1 MILAGRMADTAAR
14 FTTVEAAAAHPDISV
29 ASVFHCAPILIAL
42 RIDNIRSIAKAYGE
56 AAALA
61 SQQHLEA
68 AVAGLATMHVVDR
81 ALGRLDAAL
90 VVPGSAEHFTRQLRS
105 VLCSPIRHLD
115 VPVFLTVS
123 SAWSAAAFSSG
134 ADISPAGFAAL
145 HDALGASPPACPDAA
160 RYRRDMATA
169 AQVFAAAA
177 EGRLFPAWQAV
188 SGESGILYHECL
200 LRLVGDDAPAV
211 SDAIPALERTG
222 LVRAFDQ
229 IMVSLVLDEL
239 EADPAVRLAVNVSA
253 ASAALDSWWDG
264 ALARLRANPAAARRL
279 VVEITET
286 AAFASIS
293 GAARFTSAL
302 KELGCRI
309 AIDDFGMGF
318 SSVRSVLAL
327 SPDYLKVDAFFLHRA
342 SQSARHRST
351 LAHLIGLAGT
361 LAAGV
366 IVEGV
371 ETEAESRLAAALGAD
386 WQQGHYIHFPSTLR
400 PWIARRGAAAAP
412 GGFASTLAASG
423 GTGFLPAN
431 SAHRSAG
438 RAG

>member
-1 MILAGRMADTAAR
+1 MADMAAR
-14 FTTVEAAAAHPDISV
+14 FTTIAAEAAQDDSV

-61 SQQHLEA
+61 AQQHLEA
-68 AVAGLATMHVVDR
+68 AVAGLATTHIADR
-81 ALGRLDAAL
+81 ALGRLEAAL
-90 VVPGSAEHFTRQLRS
+90 VVPGSPEHFTQQLRS
-105 VLCSPIRHLD
+105 VLARSPIRHLD
-115 VPVFLTVS
+115 ISIFLTVS
-123 SAWSAAAFSSG
+123 SAWSAATFSSG

-145 HDALGASPPACPDAA
+145 HDALGAPPPACPDTA

-169 AQVFAAAA
+169 AQVFTAVA

-188 SGESGILYHECL
+188 SGEDDILYHECL
-200 LRLVGDDAPAV
+200 LRLVGDDTPAV
-211 SDAIPALERTG
+211 SDAIAALESTG

-253 ASAALDSWWDG
+253 ASARLDSWWDE
-264 ALARLRANPAAARRL
+264 AIARLRSNPAAARRL
-279 VVEITET
+279 IVEITET

-293 GAARFTSAL
+293 SAARFTSAL
-302 KELGCRI
+302 RELGCRI

-327 SPDYLKVDAFFLHRA
+327 SPDYVKVDAFFLHRA
-342 SQSARHRST
+342 GQSARCRSA
-351 LAHLIGLAGT
+351 LAHMIGLAGT

-371 ETEAESRLAAALGAD
+371 ETEADSRLVASLGAD

-400 PWIARRGAAAAP
+400 PWIARRNAPAAAN
-412 GGFASTLAASG
+412 GFASTMTASDAAA
-423 GTGFLPAN
+423 FLPAN
-431 SAHRSAG
+431 SPQQSIG
-438 RAG
+438 LSG

>member
-1 MILAGRMADTAAR
+1 MADMAAR
-14 FTTVEAAAAHPDISV
+14 FTTIAAEAAHPDDSV
-29 ASVFHCAPILIAL
+29 ASVFHCAPILIVL

-61 SQQHLEA
+61 AQQHLEA
-68 AVAGLATMHVVDR
+68 AVAGLATTHIADR

-90 VVPGSAEHFTRQLRS
+90 LVPGSPEHFTQQLRS
-105 VLCSPIRHLD
+105 VLARSPIRHLD
-115 VPVFLTVS
+115 ISIFLTVS
-123 SAWSAAAFSSG
+123 SAWSAATFSSG

-145 HDALGASPPACPDAA
+145 HDALSAPPPACPDTA

-169 AQVFAAAA
+169 AQVFTAVA

-188 SGESGILYHECL
+188 SGEDDILYHECL
-200 LRLVGDDAPAV
+200 LRLVGDDTPAV
-211 SDAIPALERTG
+211 SDAIAALERTG

-253 ASAALDSWWDG
+253 ASARLDSWWDE
-264 ALARLRANPAAARRL
+264 ALARLRSNPAAARRL
-279 VVEITET
+279 IVEITET

-293 GAARFTSAL
+293 SAARFTSAL
-302 KELGCRI
+302 RELGCRI

-327 SPDYLKVDAFFLHRA
+327 SPDYVKVDAFFLHRA
-342 SQSARHRST
+342 GQSTRCRSA
-351 LAHLIGLAGT
+351 LAHMIGLAGA

-371 ETEAESRLAAALGAD
+371 ETEADSRLVASLGAD
-386 WQQGHYIHFPSTLR
+386 WQQGHYIHFPSMLR
-400 PWIARRGAAAAP
+400 PWIARRNAPAAAN
-412 GGFASTLAASG
+412 GFASTMTASEAAA
-423 GTGFLPAN
+423 FLPAN
-431 SAHRSAG
+431 SPQQSIG
-438 RAG
+438 LSG

>member
-1 MILAGRMADTAAR
+1 MADMAAR
-14 FTTVEAAAAHPDISV
+14 FTTIEAEAAHPDDSV

-61 SQQHLEA
+61 AQQHLEST
-68 AVAGLATMHVVDR
+68 VSGRATTHVVDR

-90 VVPGSAEHFTRQLRS
+90 VVPGSPEHFTQQLRS
-105 VLCSPIRHLD
+105 VFARSPIRYLD
-115 VPVFLTVS
+115 NSIFLTVS
-123 SAWSAAAFSSG
+123 IAWSAATFTSG

-145 HDALGASPPACPDAA
+145 HDAFGAPLPACPDAA

-169 AQVFAAAA
+169 AQVFTAVA

-188 SGESGILYHECL
+188 SGEDEILYHECL
-200 LRLVGDDAPAV
+200 LRLVGDDTPTV
-211 SDAIPALERTG
+211 SDAVAALERTG
-222 LVRAFDQ
+222 LV
-229 IMVSLVLDEL
+229 
-239 EADPAVRLAVNVSA
+239 VNISA
-253 ASAALDSWWDG
+253 ASALLDPWWDD

-286 AAFASIS
+286 AAFPSIS
-293 GAARFTSAL
+293 RAARFTSAL
-302 KELGCRI
+302 RELGCRI

-327 SPDYLKVDAFFLHRA
+327 SPDYVKVDAFFLRRA
-342 SQSARHRST
+342 GQSARCRNA
-351 LAHLIGLAGT
+351 LAHMIGLAGT
-361 LAAGV
+361 MAAGV

-371 ETEAESRLAAALGAD
+371 ETEADSRLVASLGAD

-400 PWIARRGAAAAP
+400 PWIARRNAPAAAS
-412 GGFASTLAASG
+412 GFASTMTASG
-423 GTGFLPAN
+423 GAAFLPAN
-431 SAHRSAG
+431 SPYRSIG
-438 RAG
+438 LSG

>member
-1 MILAGRMADTAAR
+1 MADMAAR
-14 FTTVEAAAAHPDISV
+14 FTTIAAEAAHPDDSV
-29 ASVFHCAPILIAL
+29 ASVFHCAPILIVL

-61 SQQHLEA
+61 AQQHLEA
-68 AVAGLATMHVVDR
+68 AVAGLATTHIADR

-90 VVPGSAEHFTRQLRS
+90 VVPGSPEHFTQQLRS
-105 VLCSPIRHLD
+105 VLARSPIRHLD
-115 VPVFLTVS
+115 ISIFLTVS
-123 SAWSAAAFSSG
+123 SAWSAATFSSG

-145 HDALGASPPACPDAA
+145 HDALGAPPPACPDTA

-169 AQVFAAAA
+169 AQVFTAVA

-188 SGESGILYHECL
+188 SGEDDILYHECL
-200 LRLVGDDAPAV
+200 LRLVGDDTPAV
-211 SDAIPALERTG
+211 SDAITALERTG

-229 IMVSLVLDEL
+229 TMVSLVLDEL

-253 ASAALDSWWDG
+253 ASALLDSWWDE
-264 ALARLRANPAAARRL
+264 ALARLRSNPAAARRL
-279 VVEITET
+279 IVEITET

-293 GAARFTSAL
+293 SAARFTSAL
-302 KELGCRI
+302 RELGCRI

-318 SSVRSVLAL
+318 SSVRNVLAL
-327 SPDYLKVDAFFLHRA
+327 SPDYVKVDAFFLHRA
-342 SQSARHRST
+342 GQSARCRSA
-351 LAHLIGLAGT
+351 LAHMIGLAGT

-371 ETEAESRLAAALGAD
+371 ETEADSRLVASLGAD

-400 PWIARRGAAAAP
+400 PWIARRNAPAAAN
-412 GGFASTLAASG
+412 GFASTMTASEAAA
-423 GTGFLPAN
+423 FLPAN
-431 SAHRSAG
+431 SPLRSIG
-438 RAG
+438 LSG

>member
-1 MILAGRMADTAAR
+1 MAAR
-14 FTTVEAAAAHPDISV
+14 FTAIEAASAHPDLSV
-29 ASVFHCAPILIAL
+29 ASAFHSTPILIAL

-61 SQQHLEA
+61 SQQHLETTVA
-68 AVAGLATMHVVDR
+68 ALATMHVANR

-90 VVPGSAEHFTRQLRS
+90 VVPGSAEGFNEQLRS
-105 VLCSPIRHLD
+105 VLACSPARHLD
-115 VPVFLTVS
+115 ISIFLTVS
-123 SAWSAAAFSSG
+123 SAWSAATFSSG

-145 HDALGASPPACPDAA
+145 HDSLGASPAACPDAA

-169 AQVFAAAA
+169 AQVFTAAA

-188 SGESGILYHECL
+188 SSEGDILYHECL
-200 LRLVGDDAPAV
+200 LRLIGDDMPSV
-211 SDAIPALERTG
+211 SDAITALERTG

-239 EADPAVRLAVNVSA
+239 EDDPAVQLAVNISA
-253 ASAALDSWWDG
+253 ESATLDSWWDG
-264 ALARLRANPAAARRL
+264 ARARLKANPAVARRL

-286 AAFASIS
+286 AAFPSIS
-293 GAARFTSAL
+293 CAARFTSAL
-302 KELGCRI
+302 RELGCRI

-318 SSVRSVLAL
+318 SSLRSVLAL
-327 SPDYLKVDAFFLHRA
+327 SPDYLKVDAFFLRRA
-342 SQSARHRST
+342 DQSARNRSM

-371 ETEAESRLAAALGAD
+371 ETEAQSLLVAALGAN

-400 PWIARRGAAAAP
+400 PWIARRSVAVSESR
-412 GGFASTLAASG
+412 FASTMTASEGAA
-423 GTGFLPAN
+423 FLPAI
-431 SAHRSAG
+431 SPQRSIG
-438 RAG
+438 LHG